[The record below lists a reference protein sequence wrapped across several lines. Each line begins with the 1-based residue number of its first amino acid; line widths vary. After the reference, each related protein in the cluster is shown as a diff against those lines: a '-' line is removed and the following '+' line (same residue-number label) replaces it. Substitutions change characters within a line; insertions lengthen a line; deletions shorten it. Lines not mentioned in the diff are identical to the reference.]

1 MVKFSD
7 GAAAEIKRLMDDENE
22 PGLALR
28 LAVLGRGPGGFRYD
42 MAFIKQDDAHQE
54 DTAVDV
60 GPFQVLI
67 DPVSAP
73 NLEGASVDYVDEDG
87 RRGFKIDN
95 PNAAWKDPLAA
106 KVQQVLDEKINPGIA
121 MHGGYVIL
129 QDVRDGV
136 AYVTMGGGCQGCGM
150 ARVTLKDGVEVQLLE
165 AVPEIK
171 EVIDLTDHSVGT
183 NPYYR

>member
-7 GAAAEIKRLMDDENE
+7 SAVAEIKRLMDGENE

-42 MAFIKQDDAHQE
+42 MAFIKQDDAREE

-67 DPVSAP
+67 DPVSIP
-73 NLEGASVDYVDEDG
+73 NLEGASVDYVNEDG
-87 RRGFKIDN
+87 RQGFKIEN
-95 PNAAWKDPLAA
+95 PNAAWKDPVAA
-106 KVQQVLDEKINPGIA
+106 KVQQVLDENINPGIA

-150 ARVTLKDGVEVQLLE
+150 ARVTLKDGVEAQLLA

-171 EVIDLTDHSVGT
+171 EVIDLTDHSTGT

>member
-1 MVKFSD
+1 VVTFSEN
-7 GAAAEIKRLMDDENE
+7 ALAEISSLMAAQEE

-42 MAFIKQDDAHQE
+42 MAFVKQESRHEE
-54 DTAVDV
+54 DRVVDLEA
-60 GPFQVLI
+60 FQLFV
-67 DPVSAP
+67 DPVSAGK
-73 NLEGASVDYVDEDG
+73 LEGASVDYIDQDG

-106 KVQQVLDEKINPGIA
+106 RIQQVLDEHINPGIA
-121 MHGGYVIL
+121 LHGGFVIL
-129 QDVRDGV
+129 EDVRDGV

-150 ARVTLKDGVEVQLLE
+150 ARITLKDGVEAQLLQ

-171 EVIDLTDHSVGT
+171 EVVDLTDHAHGS